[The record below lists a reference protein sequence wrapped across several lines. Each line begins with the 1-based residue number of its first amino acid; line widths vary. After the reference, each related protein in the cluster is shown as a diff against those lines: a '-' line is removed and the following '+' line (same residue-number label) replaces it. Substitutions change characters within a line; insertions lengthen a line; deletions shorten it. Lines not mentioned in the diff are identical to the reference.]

1 VNSLQIV
8 NVVRYLQVFKGLLIV
23 RNPLI
28 AFFAVSLVVINTYF
42 LLGGLPL
49 LTLKHDIETDA
60 TFIGKFFKLSCQL
73 SVVSTIGAIFSFGL
87 WGKWFFVAGSSG
99 MFCMTLFVRTQVLPR
114 MLTQATLIREGDIQA
129 TARFRRFHVAILVLL
144 LINIVLLVYA
154 LVHLSI
160 G

>member
-1 VNSLQIV
+1 
-8 NVVRYLQVFKGLLIV
+8 
-23 RNPLI
+23 
-28 AFFAVSLVVINTYF
+28 
-42 LLGGLPL
+42 
-49 LTLKHDIETDA
+49 
-60 TFIGKFFKLSCQL
+60 
-73 SVVSTIGAIFSFGL
+73 
-87 WGKWFFVAGSSG
+87 
-99 MFCMTLFVRTQVLPR
+99 

>member
-1 VNSLQIV
+1 MFEIYLSL
-8 NVVRYLQVFKGLLIV
+8 L
-23 RNPLI
+23 
-28 AFFAVSLVVINTYF
+28 FAVSLVVINTYF

-49 LTLKHDIETDA
+49 LTLKHDSETDA

-73 SVVSTIGAIFSFGL
+73 SIVSTIGAIFSFGL
-87 WGKWFFVAGSSG
+87 WGTWLFVAGSSG
-99 MFCMTLFVRTQVLPR
+99 IFCMTLFFRTQVLPR